1 MTIGGLVQPGTL
13 AHVRPKPR
21 AVHVLESAVITPAT
35 PQTDGAREE

>member
-1 MTIGGLVQPGTL
+1 MTICGLVQPGL
-13 AHVRPKPR
+13 PHVRPKPR